1 MRDPGLSDVT
11 LASITPRSP
20 SGSRGEPGPKQY
32 YSLCLP
38 QAAYKQSLLHWN
50 RVLEQGLSLAQPGVR

>member
-11 LASITPRSP
+11 LASITLRSS
-20 SGSRGEPGPKQY
+20 SGSRGKPGQKKY

-38 QAAYKQSLLHWN
+38 QAAYTQSLLHWN
-50 RVLEQGLSLAQPGVR
+50 KVLGQGLSPDWCEMT